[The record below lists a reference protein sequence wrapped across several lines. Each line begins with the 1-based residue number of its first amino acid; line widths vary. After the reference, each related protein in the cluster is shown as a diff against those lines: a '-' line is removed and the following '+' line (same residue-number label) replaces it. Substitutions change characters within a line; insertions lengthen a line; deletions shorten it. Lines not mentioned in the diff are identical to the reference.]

1 MEPTSSIAGT
11 SALLVLLLPLLAAA
25 GIALVWKKDEE
36 FSAQLSIGAIAL
48 GFVLSLGLFAFT
60 PAKPQEFAFNWLAVG
75 DLKISF
81 GFLLDPLSKLM
92 LLVVTGVGLMIHIY
106 SRGYLHGDRSFSRYF
121 ASLSLFTFSMLG
133 IVLANNL
140 FMMFVFWEL
149 VGVSSYLLI
158 GFWFEKN
165 SAADAAK
172 KAFLTNRVGD
182 FGFILGIL
190 LTWLALGSVNFT
202 ELASALDG
210 KALPFASLVEP
221 LNRLV
226 GSTNWWTVHPN
237 VLATLVGLLL
247 FMGAMGKS
255 AQFPLHVWLPD
266 AMEGPTPVSAL
277 IHAATMVA
285 AGVFMLC
292 RIFFLL
298 EIPGSHALEF
308 IAWTGGVTAL
318 LAALMALQQN
328 DIKRILAYS
337 TLSQLGYMVM
347 AVGLHAP
354 GPAMFHLTTHAAF
367 KALLFLGAG
376 SVILAC
382 HHEQNIW
389 KMGGLHDA
397 MPRTWWT
404 FRWGTLA
411 LCGVWPFAGFFSK
424 DAILAS
430 ALEHKNIPLFVLG
443 VFVAGLTT
451 FYMSR
456 LVLVAFCGNARSEA
470 ASHAHESPGVMTW
483 PLVALALP
491 TLLAGAIGI
500 DAFIAKALPSE
511 HPSPNE
517 GLLNNLFAPFN
528 HNILAAGF
536 GLLAVVAGW
545 QLARTLYTNAMSDP
559 LPEKIGVF
567 AKMARDRFYFDELYA
582 WLIRVTQETLA
593 RLADWV
599 DRWIIAGFVVRGTHG
614 TTELVGRVL
623 RLVQTGSLQTYAFL
637 FAAGV
642 VLVLAWQLLGTS
654 PTH

>member
-1 MEPTSSIAGT
+1 MESTLSIAGM

-25 GIALVWKKDEE
+25 GIALFWKKDEE
-36 FSAQLSIGAIAL
+36 LSAQLSIGAIAL

-60 PAKPQEFAFNWLAVG
+60 PDKPQEFAFNWLAVG

-106 SRGYLHGDRSFSRYF
+106 SRGYLHGDRSYSRYF

-182 FGFILGIL
+182 FGFILGII
-190 LTWLALGSVNFT
+190 LTWLALGSVNFA
-202 ELASALDG
+202 ELAAALDG
-210 KALPFASLVEP
+210 KAFPFASLVEP

-226 GSTNWWTVHPN
+226 GSANWWAVHPN

-298 EIPGSHALEF
+298 DIPGSHALEF
-308 IAWTGGVTAL
+308 IAWIGGFTAL
-318 LAALMALQQN
+318 LAAVMALQQN

-376 SVILAC
+376 SVILSC

-389 KMGGLHDA
+389 KMGGLRDA

-443 VFVAGLTT
+443 VFIAGLTT

-456 LVLVAFCGNARSEA
+456 LVLVAFCGNARSEE

-483 PLVALALP
+483 PLVVLAVP
-491 TLLAGAIGI
+491 TLLAGAVGI
-500 DAFIAKALPSE
+500 DAYIAKALPSE
-511 HPSPNE
+511 HAPHDGGFLE
-517 GLLNNLFAPFN
+517 NLFAPFN
-528 HNILAAGF
+528 HNIFAASF
-536 GLLAVVAGW
+536 GLLAVFTGYK
-545 QLARTLYTNAMSDP
+545 LARALYTNATRDP
-559 LPEKIGVF
+559 LPDHIGVL
-567 AKMARDRFYFDELYA
+567 AKMARDRFYFDELYE
-582 WLIRVTQETLA
+582 WFISVTQETLA
-593 RLADWV
+593 RVADWV
-599 DRWIIAGFVVRGTHG
+599 DRWIVAGLLVRGTHG

-642 VLVLAWQLLGTS
+642 VLVLAWQLLGKGGG
-654 PTH
+654 H

>member
-1 MEPTSSIAGT
+1 VPLNGRLADKSVGFSLLAEPLGKIAGGT
-11 SALLVLLLPLLAAA
+11 
-25 GIALVWKKDEE
+25 
-36 FSAQLSIGAIAL
+36 
-48 GFVLSLGLFAFT
+48 
-60 PAKPQEFAFNWLAVG
+60 
-75 DLKISF
+75 
-81 GFLLDPLSKLM
+81 
-92 LLVVTGVGLMIHIY
+92 H
-106 SRGYLHGDRSFSRYF
+106 
-121 ASLSLFTFSMLG
+121 
-133 IVLANNL
+133 
-140 FMMFVFWEL
+140 
-149 VGVSSYLLI
+149 
-158 GFWFEKN
+158 
-165 SAADAAK
+165 
-172 KAFLTNRVGD
+172 
-182 FGFILGIL
+182 
-190 LTWLALGSVNFT
+190 
-202 ELASALDG
+202 
-210 KALPFASLVEP
+210 
-221 LNRLV
+221 
-226 GSTNWWTVHPN
+226 WWTVHPN

-292 RIFFLL
+292 RIFFILD
-298 EIPGSHALEF
+298 IPGSHALEF
-308 IAWTGGVTAL
+308 IAWTGAVTAL

-389 KMGGLHDA
+389 KMGGLRDA

-424 DAILAS
+424 DAILAA
-430 ALEHKNIPLFVLG
+430 ALDPAHRNIPLFVLG

-456 LVLVAFCGNARSEA
+456 LVLVAFCGNARSEE

-483 PLVALALP
+483 PLVVLAVP
-491 TLLAGAIGI
+491 TLLAGAWGI
-500 DAFIAKALPSE
+500 DAFVAKALPSE
-511 HPSPNE
+511 HAPHDGGFLE
-517 GLLNNLFAPFN
+517 NLFAPFN
-528 HNILAAGF
+528 HNIFAASF
-536 GLLAVVAGW
+536 GLLAVVVGW
-545 QLARTLYTNAMSDP
+545 KLARALYTNATSDP
-559 LPEKIGVF
+559 LPEKIGVL
-567 AKMARDRFYFDELYA
+567 AKMARDRFYFDELYE
-582 WLIRVTQETLA
+582 WFISVTQETLA
-593 RLADWV
+593 RVADWV
-599 DRWIIAGFVVRGTHG
+599 DRWIVAGLLVRGTHG

-642 VLVLAWQLLGTS
+642 VLVLAWQLLGKGGG
-654 PTH
+654 H

>member
-1 MEPTSSIAGT
+1 MEPTSNIAGT
-11 SALLVLLLPLLAAA
+11 TALLVLLLPLLAAV
-25 GIALVWKKDEE
+25 GITLFWKKDEE

-48 GFVLSLGLFAFT
+48 GFALSLGIFAFT
-60 PAKPQEFAFNWLAVG
+60 GDKAIEANFNWLSVG
-75 DLKISF
+75 DLKVSF
-81 GFLLDPLSKLM
+81 GLLLDPLSKLM

-106 SRGYLHGDRSFSRYF
+106 SRGYLQGDRSYSRYF

-172 KAFLTNRVGD
+172 KAFLTNRIGD
-182 FGFILGIL
+182 FGFILGII
-190 LTWLALGSVNFT
+190 LTWLALGSVNFA
-202 ELASALDG
+202 ELAHALEG
-210 KALPFASLVEP
+210 KAFPFASLTEP
-221 LNRLV
+221 L
-226 GSTNWWTVHPN
+226 GKIAGGTQWWIVHPN
-237 VLATLVGLLL
+237 VLVTLVGLLL

-298 EIPGSHALEF
+298 NIPGSHALEF
-308 IAWTGGVTAL
+308 IAWIGGFTAL
-318 LAALMALQQN
+318 LAAVMALQQN

-347 AVGLHAP
+347 AVGLHSP
-354 GPAMFHLTTHAAF
+354 QSAMFHLTTHAAF

-376 SVILAC
+376 SVIYAC

-389 KMGGLHDA
+389 KMGGLSDA

-424 DAILAS
+424 DAILAA

-456 LVLVAFCGNARSEA
+456 LVLVAFCGNARSEE
-470 ASHAHESPGVMTW
+470 ASHAHESAGVMTW
-483 PLVALALP
+483 PLVVLAVP
-491 TLLAGAIGI
+491 TLLAGAVGI
-500 DAFIAKALPSE
+500 DAYIGKLFPSE
-511 HPSPNE
+511 HPLHDGGFLE
-517 GLLNNLFAPFN
+517 NLFAPFN
-528 HNILAAGF
+528 HNIFAASF
-536 GLLAVVAGW
+536 GLLAVVAGY
-545 QLARTLYTNAMSDP
+545 QLARALYLNADRDR
-559 LPEKIGVF
+559 LPEKIGVL
-567 AKMARDRFYFDELYA
+567 AKLARDRFYFDELYE
-582 WLIRVTQETLA
+582 WFISVTQETLA
-593 RLADWV
+593 RVADWV
-599 DRWIIAGFVVRGTHG
+599 DRWIIAGLLVRGTHG
-614 TTELVGRVL
+614 TTELFGRAL

-642 VLVLAWQLLGTS
+642 VLVLAWQLLLQS
-654 PTH
+654 PAH